1 MTHIELNAVPSSRR
15 FYWLTALLLASS
27 TGCALLLPGRNWQL
41 AGSSNMRILLATDS
55 PTVRQLI
62 AEEDAGEAIV
72 SRFFR
77 EPHTKEEG
85 VEHIKD
91 MMHHPDQ
98 YPPGRPEFLKAMAQ
112 MPGVYVPGKS
122 YCDIIERSK
131 SRCGPSPLETAT
143 YVLVQVTSGPSRG
156 QRGWV
161 CKDVVQIQFP

>member
-91 MMHHPDQ
+91 MTHHPDQ

-112 MPGVYVPGKS
+112 MPGV
-122 YCDIIERSK
+122 
-131 SRCGPSPLETAT
+131 
-143 YVLVQVTSGPSRG
+143 
-156 QRGWV
+156 
-161 CKDVVQIQFP
+161 